1 MNIID
6 PKWIKADH
14 ERQVAALVVTLQ
26 AFELISNE
34 QGVAAAKARATLW
47 GDGGRGSRTL
57 VRFRSMISVQPLSLL
72 DR

>member
-26 AFELISNE
+26 AFELISNG
-34 QGVAAAKARATLW
+34 QAVAAAKARAALW
-47 GDGGRGSRTL
+47 EMETGARARSYGSGR
-57 VRFRSMISVQPLSLL
+57 
-72 DR
+72 